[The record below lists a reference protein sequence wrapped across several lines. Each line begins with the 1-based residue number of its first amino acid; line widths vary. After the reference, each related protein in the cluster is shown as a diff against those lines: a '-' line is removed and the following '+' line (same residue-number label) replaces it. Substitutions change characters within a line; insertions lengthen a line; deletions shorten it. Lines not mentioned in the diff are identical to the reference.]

1 MAKLRTAVSWA
12 AIQLD
17 SAAIHSL
24 EKVKKETGKN
34 DMEFPW
40 LPACITPPDH
50 YHKFCHPNKQQMSEI
65 MFGFGKL
72 SFRHTTGKGTASES
86 REVAHFHLWA
96 KHKAQTYEHWP

>member
-24 EKVKKETGKN
+24 EKVEKETGKN

-40 LPACITPPDH
+40 LRACVISPDH
-50 YHKFCHPNKQQMSEI
+50 YHKFCHSNKQQMSEI
-65 MFGFGKL
+65 MFGFGEL
-72 SFRHTTGKGTASES
+72 AFRHSTGKGTAFEA
-86 REVAHFHLWA
+86 R
-96 KHKAQTYEHWP
+96 